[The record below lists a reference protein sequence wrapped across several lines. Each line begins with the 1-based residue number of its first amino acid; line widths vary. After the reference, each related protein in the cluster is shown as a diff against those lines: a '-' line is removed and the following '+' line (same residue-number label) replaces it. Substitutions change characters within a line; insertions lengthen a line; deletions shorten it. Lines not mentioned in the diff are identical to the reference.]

1 MRENPFDSEDFGD
14 LLVEAGQALGL
25 KPRTAADRLAMM
37 QASIFE
43 VAGQLLGEVEAE
55 NAELGRRLPIGPQL
69 EGEMRCLRA
78 ITHTVIREMVA
89 RLAP

>member
-1 MRENPFDSEDFGD
+1 M
-14 LLVEAGQALGL
+14 
-25 KPRTAADRLAMM
+25 
-37 QASIFE
+37 
-43 VAGQLLGEVEAE
+43 
-55 NAELGRRLPIGPQL
+55 PIGPQL